1 MKRLSNAVLW
11 MALALGASGAMATT
25 MRCGGTVIDDEQ
37 LVPAIK
43 ALPRPWTWGDGLD
56 TGLKK

>member
-1 MKRLSNAVLW
+1 